1 MDDLEEEDDLDNDE
15 IVDVETV
22 ETGAMSLAD
31 DASRCSGSGFDDRD
45 ADGCRRLMTP
55 DDDSRDLYP
64 GRCKVITGGVYRCI
78 AFLLILFSLF
88 IFFYYHILFFFQI

>member
-64 GRCKVITGGVYRCI
+64 GRCKVITGGDYRCI
-78 AFLLILFSLF
+78 AFLLILFSPF
-88 IFFYYHILFFFQI
+88 PLFFLFLFLFQI